1 VRVVEVEW
9 ARTNDPADGKVI
21 KRGAASLPPNV
32 WNDLATHRNVVAAAI
47 RSALS
52 QAGISARRVVA
63 SMPRRLV
70 TLRFAKLPYAPPE
83 QMRGMVAFEAQQ
95 YILFSLDEVVLD
107 YHVVSEQGLMG
118 AGGEEMVTVLLA
130 AARRSLINE
139 IVAIFEKAGLELDRL
154 SVSAL
159 ALAEHARGAIEPT
172 ALIDLE
178 PGELDVAVVS
188 DARLLFTRAASV
200 PFDPNNME
208 AGVRRLIEEVIRSLT
223 SYQNE
228 FRSRG
233 IVHISLAGADFMGG
247 QLDVLERALTDVLE
261 MPVSR
266 LVPRLLP
273 PGDPSGL
280 EYATAVGAALQTR
293 GGSPAPINLAPDD
306 KAIARAER
314 GEQHKKVLSVL
325 AATAIVLAALFYIT
339 TTMSGQTKERTAR
352 AIANTDL
359 KNVTSRYDVLNRKQK
374 KAQELS
380 NEINTGLARK
390 YPTVDVL
397 AAVAYALPRT
407 DGIWLT
413 QFAFNRESGLT
424 IRGETKSEIAATDL
438 VLALQQSGAFREVR
452 LGYLGDS
459 QSSETAVGNAPAA
472 NAPTTNAPVTNAPTT
487 SAAPITVPP
496 ATFGQ
501 PALPGM
507 QGAAP
512 PPANTNPTVTT
523 SPAASS
529 NPTAS
534 TGTGT
539 TIRRRTLVTAFI
551 ITAKIND
558 KANDLLPSA
567 IADTLRANANKP
579 IISTARAIKSTP
591 TKRNDDPAREEDFF
605 E

>member
-1 VRVVEVEW
+1 MVRVVEVEW
-9 ARTNDPADGKVI
+9 ARTSDPSEGKVI

-32 WNDLATHRNVVAAAI
+32 WNDLAAHRNAVATAI
-47 RSALS
+47 REALA
-52 QAGISARRVVA
+52 QAGISARNVVA

-70 TLRFAKLPYAPPE
+70 TLRFAKLPYAPPD

-107 YHVVSEQGLMG
+107 YHVVSEQGLTS

-139 IVAIFEKAGLELDRL
+139 IMAIFEKAGLELERL

-188 DARLLFTRAASV
+188 DERLLFTRAASV

-233 IVHISLAGADFMGG
+233 IAHISLAGADFMGG
-247 QLDVLERALTDVLE
+247 QVDMLERALTEVLE

-280 EYATAVGAALQTR
+280 AYATAVGAALQTR
-293 GGSPAPINLAPDD
+293 GGSPAPINLAPND

-314 GEQHKKVLSVL
+314 GEQRKKVLGGI
-325 AATAIVLAALFYIT
+325 AAAAVVFAAVFYIT
-339 TTMSGQTKERTAR
+339 TTTRAQTRDRNAR
-352 AIANTDL
+352 VAANAALKTVTD
-359 KNVTSRYDVLNRKQK
+359 RHDVLKRKQK

-390 YPTVDVL
+390 HPTVDVL

-413 QFAFNRESGLT
+413 QFAFNRDSGLT

-452 LGYLGDS
+452 LGYLGDT
-459 QSSETAVGNAPAA
+459 QSSEAPAVNASAA
-472 NAPTTNAPVTNAPTT
+472 NAPIKNAPVTNAPAT
-487 SAAPITVPP
+487 SAAPTTAPP
-496 ATFGQ
+496 IIPGQ
-501 PALPGM
+501 PVLPGM
-507 QGAAP
+507 QGAVP
-512 PPANTNPTVTT
+512 PPVTNTTPSVTMPPV
-523 SPAASS
+523 SSS
-529 NPTAS
+529 NPTAD
-534 TGTGT
+534 TRTAT
-539 TIRRRTLVTAFI
+539 RRRTLVTAFI
-551 ITAKIND
+551 ITAKINE
-558 KANDLLPSA
+558 KANDLLPAA
-567 IADTLRANANKP
+567 IAASLRANAKKP
-579 IISTARAIKSTP
+579 IISTARATKSTP
-591 TKRNDDPAREEDFF
+591 IKRNADPAVEEDFF